1 MPQIKIQNTIID
13 FPESGQSPNWAEP
26 ILSFAEAVELA
37 LASVVGPY
45 DVPSQ
50 VLNIDAYNPGTDIEI
65 TALNFPSSEVR
76 SAFIRYALY
85 RETSVTSAYEAGEI
99 TIVYNPNGSVSS
111 KWELVR
117 QGVGD
122 GQIDF
127 SISDVGQMSFTTA
140 TLAGINHTGNLTFVA
155 QSVLQSS

>member
-1 MPQIKIQNTIID
+1 MPTITIQGTVIE
-13 FPESGQSPNWAEP
+13 FPESAQSPNWAEP
-26 ILSFAEAVELA
+26 VIQFAEAVELA

-45 DVPSQ
+45 DVPAQ
-50 VLNIDAYNPGTDIEI
+50 VLNIDAYNPGTDIDI
-65 TALNFPSSEVR
+65 TALNFPATEVR

-99 TIVYNPNGSVSS
+99 TIVYNPNGPVNQ
-111 KWELVR
+111 KWELGR
-117 QGVGD
+117 RGLGD
-122 GQIDF
+122 GSIDF
-127 SISDVGQMSFTTA
+127 SISDVGQISFTTG